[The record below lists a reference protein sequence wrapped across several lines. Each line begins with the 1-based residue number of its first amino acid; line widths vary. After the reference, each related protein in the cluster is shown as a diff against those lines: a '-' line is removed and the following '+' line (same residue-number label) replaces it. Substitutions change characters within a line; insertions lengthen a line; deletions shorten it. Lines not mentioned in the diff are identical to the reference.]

1 MKPSL
6 FIISEDVSFKK
17 PYTGIGVVAT
27 NLAVYLKKNF
37 DVKILTVGFHKEAKK
52 IRKNAIEIFN
62 IFTPLSKKCN
72 NIYELWGKPLSKL
85 IEHRQLFV
93 LKASKFIE
101 KEKNKIG
108 EKNIVVITNHGIGCK
123 ELKKINVKVINVFH
137 FLHSQQICSF
147 IFPRNDLSLLT
158 LNKFYVAFSRIM
170 KKVFR
175 SDKNM
180 AKFLYFVS
188 ELNLFPIS
196 IFRYIYLYEIEPLLF
211 ADYNITIS
219 DDMKNYFLQNFST
232 LIKDP
237 KRIVMISN
245 GIEEKFFDTPINNFA
260 IKKFYLKYGFSP
272 DDLILLFIGRIN
284 PVKGIHYL
292 LKALE
297 KFEKFSNK
305 NIKLLI
311 CGSYFPSQKN
321 YFDSLKRIALKLKN
335 CQVIFEDFVSEN
347 KKIFLYDIADIVI
360 VPSVYEPFS
369 LVASEALAR
378 GKKVVV
384 SNRVGC
390 RNLVIEGNGI
400 VIDYSEDFVEELAN
414 NLLKISRKKIK
425 KFNKTTRNAVK
436 KFKWKNIAKKYLNI
450 LLSN

>member
-1 MKPSL
+1 
-6 FIISEDVSFKK
+6 
-17 PYTGIGVVAT
+17 
-27 NLAVYLKKNF
+27 
-37 DVKILTVGFHKEAKK
+37 
-52 IRKNAIEIFN
+52 
-62 IFTPLSKKCN
+62 
-72 NIYELWGKPLSKL
+72 
-85 IEHRQLFV
+85 
-93 LKASKFIE
+93 
-101 KEKNKIG
+101 
-108 EKNIVVITNHGIGCK
+108 
-123 ELKKINVKVINVFH
+123 
-137 FLHSQQICSF
+137 
-147 IFPRNDLSLLT
+147 
-158 LNKFYVAFSRIM
+158 
-170 KKVFR
+170 
-175 SDKNM
+175 
-180 AKFLYFVS
+180 
-188 ELNLFPIS
+188 
-196 IFRYIYLYEIEPLLF
+196 
-211 ADYNITIS
+211 
-219 DDMKNYFLQNFST
+219 
-232 LIKDP
+232 
-237 KRIVMISN
+237 
-245 GIEEKFFDTPINNFA
+245 
-260 IKKFYLKYGFSP
+260 LKYGFSP

-311 CGSYFPSQKN
+311 CGAYFPSQKN

-436 KFKWKNIAKKYLNI
+436 KSKWKNIAKKYLNI